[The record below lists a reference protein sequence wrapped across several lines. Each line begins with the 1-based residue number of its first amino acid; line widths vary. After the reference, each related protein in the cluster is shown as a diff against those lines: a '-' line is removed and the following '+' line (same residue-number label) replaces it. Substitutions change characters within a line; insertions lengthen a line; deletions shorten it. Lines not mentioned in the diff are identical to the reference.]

1 LHFAFLILHF
11 ALAAFTLIHL
21 SKQVDE
27 SARVVRSR
35 WNQSPRVGIILG
47 SGLGSVGNAIERDAA
62 IDYSDI
68 PHFAR
73 STAMGHRGRLLCG
86 RLGGI
91 AVVAMQGR
99 FHCYEGHSAERATF
113 PVRVMKALGIQLLI
127 VSNAAGGLNPHFKAG
142 DVMVI
147 DDHINFMNRNPLV
160 GVNDD
165 KLGPRFPDMS
175 APYDRDLGNQA
186 LAIARHQNFVCHRGV
201 YVAMLGPTYETR
213 AEIRMLR
220 RLGGDAV
227 GMSTVPEAIV
237 AAHSGIRVLGLSTIT
252 NVCSPDV
259 PHVTSG
265 EEVIA
270 TAETAREK
278 LKSIVTGIASDEINS
293 AASVSSC
300 SKK

>member
-1 LHFAFLILHF
+1 MLQLRDQINEASNFIRG
-11 ALAAFTLIHL
+11 
-21 SKQVDE
+21 K
-27 SARVVRSR
+27 
-35 WNQSPRVGIILG
+35 WNGTPRVGLILG
-47 SGLGSVGNAIERDAA
+47 SGLGSVGDSIERGAA

-73 STAMGHRGRLLCG
+73 STAIGHHGRLLCG
-86 RLGGI
+86 RLGGVE
-91 AVVAMQGR
+91 VVAMQGR
-99 FHCYEGHSAERATF
+99 FHCYEGYSAERATF
-113 PVRVMKALGIQLLI
+113 PVRVMKTLGIELLI
-127 VSNAAGGLNPHFKAG
+127 VSNAAGSLNPGFAAG

-165 KLGPRFPDMS
+165 RLGPRFPDMS
-175 APYDRDLGNQA
+175 APYDPELADLA
-186 LAIARHQNFVCHRGV
+186 LAIARRENFVCHRGV

-220 RLGGDAV
+220 LMGGNAV

-237 AAHSGIRVLGLSTIT
+237 AAHSGLRVLGLSTIT

-259 PHVTSG
+259 PHATSG
-265 EEVIA
+265 AEVIA

-278 LKSIVTGIASDEINS
+278 LKSIVKGIISEAICNTD
-293 AASVSSC
+293 VRL
-300 SKK
+300 